1 MTQDLSGRIAAFLD
15 LYHVMSLATSGPD
28 GAHAAN
34 LFYVRDGLS
43 LFWVSDADTRH
54 SRDLEANPRV
64 AATIAPDYT
73 DFAAIRGVQM
83 HGEARRVSEIAQRA
97 RILLLM
103 VRRYPFLGRLAEAP
117 AALRA
122 AYERIPVYQLTPADI
137 VLIDNTKG
145 FGHKET
151 LAL

>member
-1 MTQDLSGRIAAFLD
+1 MTDDLSGRITAFLD
-15 LYHVMSLATSGPD
+15 LYHVMSLATCGAE
-28 GAHAAN
+28 GAHATN

-43 LFWVSDADTRH
+43 LYWVSDTDCRH
-54 SRDLEANPRV
+54 SRDIAANPRV

-83 HGEARRVSEIAQRA
+83 HGEARHVTELAHRA

-103 VRRYPFLGRLAEAP
+103 VRRYAFLGRLADAP
-117 AALRA
+117 AKLRA
-122 AYERIPVYQLTPADI
+122 AWERIQVYQLTPADI

-151 LAL
+151 LTL

>member
-1 MTQDLSGRIAAFLD
+1 MTQDLSGRITAFLD
-15 LYHVMSLATSGPD
+15 LYHVMSLATCGPD
-28 GAHAAN
+28 GAHAASV
-34 LFYVRDGLS
+34 FYVRDGLS
-43 LFWVSDADTRH
+43 LCWVSDAETRH
-54 SRDLEANPRV
+54 SHDLEANPRV
-64 AATIAPDYT
+64 AATVAPDYT

-83 HGEARRVSEIAQRA
+83 HGHARRVTDTIHRA
-97 RILLLM
+97 GVLFLM
-103 VRRYPFLGRLAEAP
+103 VRRYPFLGRIADAP

-122 AYERIPVYQLTPADI
+122 AYERIQVYQLTPADI